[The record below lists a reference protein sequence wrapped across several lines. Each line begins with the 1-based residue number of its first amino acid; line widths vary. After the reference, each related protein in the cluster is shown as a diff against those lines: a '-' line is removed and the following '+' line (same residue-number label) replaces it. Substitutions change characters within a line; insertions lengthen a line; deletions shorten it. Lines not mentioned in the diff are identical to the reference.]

1 MAFIPKDPEFFTMFE
16 RSAFNVADAA
26 GALQK
31 FMQDFSSVVEK
42 ATAIHGFEHHGDRFT
57 HETIDKLNRT
67 FITPFERDDIHDLIC
82 RLDDVLDSM
91 DEAASRMVL
100 YKVEKP
106 TVTAR
111 ELSRCLVDATAV
123 LRDIMP
129 CLRNLKDSSRLLAGC
144 RRVHEIES
152 EADRISQEGVALLF
166 ESKDA
171 IEVIKWKD
179 IYYDLEKATDKCE
192 DVANIL
198 EAILIKNS

>member
-1 MAFIPKDPEFFTMFE
+1 MAFIPKDPEFVTMFE

-31 FMQDFSSVVEK
+31 FMQDFSSVAEK
-42 ATAIHGFEHHGDRFT
+42 ATAIHGYEHHGDRFT

-100 YKVEKP
+100 YKVDQP
-106 TVTAR
+106 THTAR

-123 LRDIMP
+123 IRDIMP
-129 CLRNLKDSSRLLAGC
+129 GLRNLKDSSRLLAGC

-152 EADRISQEGVALLF
+152 EADRISQEGVAKLF
-166 ESKDA
+166 ESSEA

-198 EAILIKNS
+198 EAIMIKNS